1 MLSVNSEKKRV
12 KQPNSVDAHVGRR
25 IRQLRVWQNMSQTT
39 LGEAIG
45 VTFQQVQKYEK
56 GLNRVGAGRL
66 QQISKAL
73 KVQPS
78 YFFEGNP
85 DEIQSVGQSAE
96 NQADIPPEVIEFAAS
111 EEGIDLIRA
120 FSRVG
125 DHDVRCRIVML
136 VKSLANTS
144 GSV

>member
-1 MLSVNSEKKRV
+1 MLSVNSEKNRGK
-12 KQPNSVDAHVGRR
+12 PNSVDAHVGRR
-25 IRQLRVWQNMSQTT
+25 IRQRRVWQNMSQAT

-56 GLNRVGAGRL
+56 GVNRVGAGRL

-73 KVQPS
+73 KVRPS

-96 NQADIPPEVIEFAAS
+96 NQVDIPPEVIEFAAS

-136 VKSLANTS
+136 VESLANTS
-144 GSV
+144 GNV

>member
-1 MLSVNSEKKRV
+1 VLSINSEQTRRK
-12 KQPNSVDAHVGRR
+12 PNSVDAHVGQR
-25 IRQLRVWQNMSQTT
+25 IRQRREWQNISQTA

-73 KVQPS
+73 KVEPS
-78 YFFEGNP
+78 YFFEDTP
-85 DEIQSVGQSAE
+85 DKNQSEGRCAA
-96 NQADIPPEVIEFAAS
+96 NQINIPPEVVEFVAS
-111 EEGIDLIRA
+111 KEGIELIRA

-125 DHDVRCRIVML
+125 DYDVRRRIVML
-136 VKSLANTS
+136 VKSLGAYER
-144 GSV
+144 